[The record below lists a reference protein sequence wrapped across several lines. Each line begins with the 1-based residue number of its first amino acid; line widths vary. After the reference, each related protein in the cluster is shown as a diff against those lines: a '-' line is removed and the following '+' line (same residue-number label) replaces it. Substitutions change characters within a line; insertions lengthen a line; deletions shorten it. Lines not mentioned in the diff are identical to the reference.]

1 MSELREKLHAA
12 RLGYH
17 TPLYPQD
24 LASQLLPQKQS
35 IWPRIIATLLAGAI
49 AAAIV
54 IVLLGQTVTPTQPAR
69 SERVPLKAPAPSYA
83 VLPGLP
89 QMPQN
94 LTPPQTSGD
103 QPVFLPSLPSLPSLG
118 ETLGGSNQSN
128 EPPKEE

>member
-1 MSELREKLHAA
+1 MSQLREQLHSA

-24 LASQLLPQKQS
+24 LASQLLPQRQN
-35 IWPRIIATLLAGAI
+35 IWPRIIATFLAGAI

-54 IVLLGQTVTPTQPAR
+54 IVLLGQTITPTQPAR

-94 LTPPQTSGD
+94 LTPETSGD
-103 QPVFLPSLPSLPSLG
+103 LPVFLPSLPSLPSLG
-118 ETLGGSNQSN
+118 ETLGGSNQPN

>member
-1 MSELREKLHAA
+1 MSQLREQLYAA

-17 TPLYPQD
+17 TPLYPED
-24 LASQLLPQKQS
+24 LASQLLPARQN

-49 AAAIV
+49 AAVIV
-54 IVLLGQTVTPTQPAR
+54 IMLMNQTITPTQPAR

-94 LTPPQTSGD
+94 LTPPHMSD
-103 QPVFLPSLPSLPSLG
+103 QPVFLPSLPSLPSL
-118 ETLGGSNQSN
+118 ND
-128 EPPKEE
+128 